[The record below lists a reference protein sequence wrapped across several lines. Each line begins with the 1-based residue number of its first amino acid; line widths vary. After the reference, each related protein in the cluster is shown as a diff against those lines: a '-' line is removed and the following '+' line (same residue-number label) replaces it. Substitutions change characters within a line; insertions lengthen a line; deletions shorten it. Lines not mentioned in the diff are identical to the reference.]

1 MVTKKIKRIFQ
12 NNNTSIDVI
21 YGNKYINI
29 NWFNC
34 DIIPRVNITIVPK
47 SNRNRYLTKAIVLTI
62 SIFTFSIALEYA
74 KYKYN

>member
-1 MVTKKIKRIFQ
+1 MVTKQIKRIFQ
-12 NNNTSIDVI
+12 NNNTSIDII

-29 NWFNC
+29 KWFNC
-34 DIIPRVNITIVPK
+34 DIIPRVNITIVPR

-74 KYKYN
+74 KYNYN